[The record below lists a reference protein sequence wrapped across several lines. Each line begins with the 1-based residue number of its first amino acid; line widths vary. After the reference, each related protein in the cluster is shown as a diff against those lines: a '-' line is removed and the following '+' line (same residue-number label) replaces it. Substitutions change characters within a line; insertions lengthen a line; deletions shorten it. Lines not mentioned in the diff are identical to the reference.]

1 MVNAARDTA
10 AEPRTQPKYGD
21 GKYYRLWSMQLET
34 LLLNPGLNPSMVTVS
49 TTDYAAEPRTQPKY
63 GDGKYYRLWSMQLE
77 TLLLNPGLNPS
88 MVTVSTTDYGQ
99 CS

>member
-21 GKYYRLWSMQLET
+21 CKYYRLWSMQLET
-34 LLLNPGLNPSMVTVS
+34 LLLNPGLNPSMVT
-49 TTDYAAEPRTQPKY
+49 
-63 GDGKYYRLWSMQLE
+63 KYYRLWSMQLE

>member
-21 GKYYRLWSMQLET
+21 C
-34 LLLNPGLNPSMVTVS
+34 
-49 TTDYAAEPRTQPKY
+49 
-63 GDGKYYRLWSMQLE
+63 KYYRLWSMQLE

>member
-1 MVNAARDTA
+1 MVNAARDIA

-21 GKYYRLWSMQLET
+21 GM
-34 LLLNPGLNPSMVTVS
+34 
-49 TTDYAAEPRTQPKY
+49 
-63 GDGKYYRLWSMQLE
+63 YYRLWSMQLE

>member
-10 AEPRTQPKYGD
+10 AEP
-21 GKYYRLWSMQLET
+21 W
-34 LLLNPGLNPSMVTVS
+34 
-49 TTDYAAEPRTQPKY
+49 TQPKY

-99 CS
+99 CSWRHCC